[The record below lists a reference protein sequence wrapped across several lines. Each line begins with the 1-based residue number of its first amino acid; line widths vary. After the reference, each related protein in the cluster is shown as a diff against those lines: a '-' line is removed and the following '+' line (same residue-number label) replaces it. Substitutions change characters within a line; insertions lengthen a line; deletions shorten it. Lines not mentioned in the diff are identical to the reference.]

1 MIRPLLMTLFV
12 GSFISQCLIAAD
24 RETKVR
30 GDKKQVE
37 SAGFWI
43 YNDLPR
49 GIAQATKSKKPLL
62 VVFRCIPCE
71 ACAQLDEQVVERDP
85 GVRDLLDKFVC
96 VRIVQTNGMDLSLF
110 QFDYDQSWA
119 AFFMNAD
126 MTIYGRYGTR
136 SHETE
141 SVHDVSLESFSKA
154 LAGALDLHSQFPKN
168 KELFATKRGPASAV
182 KVPEDFPKLK
192 GKYGAKL
199 DYEGKVVQS
208 CIHCHQVGES
218 LRQVAREGGKAIPDK
233 VLFPYPNPKVL
244 GLILDPKERAT
255 IQQVVAGSV
264 ADKDGFQVGDE
275 ITQLS
280 GQPILSIADVQWVL
294 HHADASKSLK
304 VEVSRKGQTKS
315 LKLSLPDGWRR
326 ADDISWRATSWDLRR
341 MTLGGVQLE
350 SLPEE
355 TRVELKLPK
364 DQLALRAKHVGQY
377 NEHAVAKQAG
387 FLNGDIIVAI
397 DGDRRPQTELSLMA
411 RLAQTKRPG
420 DQVTFSILRGQQKFE
435 FKFAQQ

>member
-1 MIRPLLMTLFV
+1 MLRQLLIVLLA
-12 GSFISQCLIAAD
+12 GPFISQSLLAAD

-49 GIAQATKSKKPLL
+49 GMALAAESKKPLL

-85 GVRDLLDKFVC
+85 SVRDLLDKFVC
-96 VRIVQTNGMDLSLF
+96 VRIVQANGMDLSLF
-110 QFDYDQSWA
+110 HFDYDQSWA
-119 AFFMNAD
+119 AFLMNAD
-126 MTIYGRYGTR
+126 LTIYGRYGTR

-141 SVHDVSLESFSKA
+141 SEHDVSLESFAKA
-154 LAGALDLHSQFPKN
+154 LAGALELHSQFPKN
-168 KELFATKRGPASAV
+168 KELFAAKRGPASAV

-218 LRQVAREGGKAIPDK
+218 LRHVAREGGKAIPDK
-233 VLFPYPNPKVL
+233 VLFPYPNPKTL

-255 IQQVVAGSV
+255 IKQVTVGSV

-304 VEVSRKGQTKS
+304 VELRRKGQAKS
-315 LKLSLPDGWRR
+315 LTLSLHDGWRR

-341 MTLGGVQLE
+341 MTLGGIRLE

-355 TRVELKLPK
+355 TRIEMKLPN

-377 NEHAVAKQAG
+377 NDHAVAKRAG

-397 DGDRRPQTELSLMA
+397 DGDRSPHTESSLMA
-411 RLAQTKRPG
+411 RLTQTKRPG
-420 DQVTFSILRGQQKFE
+420 DQITLSVLRGQQKFE